1 MLLYGHETIIIGTVL
16 ACGSGSGKISLV
28 EQIKGQVS
36 HLEVPGS
43 TEALCYSHKA
53 DALYSVGS
61 TGNIAVWQ

>member
-1 MLLYGHETIIIGTVL
+1 ML